1 MANEQTTAGGKN
13 MNTITLKKSHIIIIA
28 AVLVVA
34 LGTGAYFIFF
44 NKPDPT
50 SMSDGNTP
58 LGGMSLVIDE
68 NMKDYEGRNP
78 EDRGGAVVGTK
89 IPGYGTVRLPSGT
102 TDVKMVLLN
111 PEGNECYF
119 IFELVVDGETYFKS
133 NLVEPSKCIED
144 LTLTKPLPKGE
155 YTAILK
161 ISTYSMDGN
170 LTPMNGANVEF
181 ELIVV

>member
-1 MANEQTTAGGKN
+1 MKKS
-13 MNTITLKKSHIIIIA
+13 ITLKASTIIIIA

-34 LGTGAYFIFF
+34 IGVGAYFIMF
-44 NKPDPT
+44 NINKSIDIA
-50 SMSDGNTP
+50 SNQTP
-58 LGGMSLVIDE
+58 LGGMGFTLDE
-68 NMKDYEGRNP
+68 NAKDYTGINP
-78 EDRGGAVVGTK
+78 EDRGGEVVGTK

-111 PEGNECYF
+111 PEGNQCYF

-144 LTLTKPLPKGE
+144 LTLTKPLKKGE

-161 ISTYSMDGN
+161 ISCYSLDESY
-170 LTPMNGANVEF
+170 TTMNGANVEF